1 MGVKGLNQFLKRLL
15 DHAHVS
21 LIPVC
26 DFYGKKIAID
36 AILYV
41 CAFKTR
47 SNYIGSIIDFLVI
60 MRENNIHPFFIF
72 DGVAP
77 LEKQT
82 ERLNRY
88 AKRTAQKEKILLLER
103 DFEIYKK
110 TNQLSGLL
118 SSLELATRRL
128 TGHISHHAIQ
138 QYIDK
143 LKSGIV
149 TLTEEDILIMKEL
162 LTIFGIPFMVADG
175 EGEFLCAALNRH
187 GLVDAVMTADTDVLP
202 CLAPIIINKLIF
214 DKNGIFFQVVDLN
227 KLLLHLKL
235 DEYQFIDLC
244 IMCGTDFN
252 SNIPRVGP
260 ITSYDLILRH
270 HSIDNIP
277 GYDTSLLNHIRVRQL
292 FAYTDKKP
300 DINVPQCRPI
310 DFIKLALYANV
321 DHIRSIRMRLG
332 FNET

>member
-15 DHAHVS
+15 DHEHLS

-26 DFYGKKIAID
+26 NFAGKKIAID

-47 SNYIGSIIDFLVI
+47 NNFIGSIIDFLVM
-60 MRENNIHPFFIF
+60 MRENRIHPFFVF
-72 DGVAP
+72 DGTAP

-82 ERLNRY
+82 ERLVRS
-88 AKRTAQKEKILLLER
+88 AKRAAQKERILLLER
-103 DFEIYKK
+103 DFEIYKE

-118 SSLELATRRL
+118 SSLDLTTRRL
-128 TGHISHHAIQ
+128 TGHLSHHTIQ

-143 LKSGIV
+143 LKSCIIS
-149 TLTEEDILIMKEL
+149 LTEEDVLIMKEL
-162 LTIFGIPFMVADG
+162 LHIFGIPFTVADG

-187 GLVDAVMTADTDVLP
+187 GMVDAVMTADTDVLP
-202 CLAPIIINKLIF
+202 CLAPTVINKLLF
-214 DKNGIFFQVVDLN
+214 DKDGPLFQVVDL
-227 KLLLHLKL
+227 KRLLYQLKL

-270 HSIDNIP
+270 RSIDNITN
-277 GYDTSLLNHIRVRQL
+277 YDTSILNHVRVRQL
-292 FAYTDKKP
+292 FAFTEEEPTID
-300 DINVPQCRPI
+300 VPFCGPI
-310 DFIKLALYANV
+310 DFAKLSLYTNVEYIKN
-321 DHIRSIRMRLG
+321 RLRKA
-332 FNET
+332 EK